1 MAMKVGALSFAW
13 CLETTGATDVYSPKV
28 FSAKENLLKA
38 IFALTPNF

>member
-1 MAMKVGALSFAW
+1 MAMKIGALSFAW
-13 CLETTGATDVYSPKV
+13 CLEPMGAKDIHSPKV